1 MEDVYYSALICHERD
16 EELKQKLEDAK
27 HEIETMKNVKLELLN
42 LLNMAYQERDEARFQ
57 LQKLINSI
65 MPFDGVVNNNKNLTM
80 LPLANNDAKNN
91 NNYSYSS
98 ITESK
103 SVSHESLD
111 SPFFDTVSSPEF
123 SNINNVVVD
132 SSNNNNMGHYLYQN
146 MVQVQDLNFSEHD
159 PATEIIDFLA
169 KGRVLPQKGK
179 LLQAV
184 RDSGPLLNDLF
195 LAGPLPNWRNPP
207 PFQQI
212 SVPPLTMKEDYC
224 ANSNS
229 LLEHAN
235 SPFLKPKLLP
245 SSPSLLCSSNPLSS
259 AFMLNFDGHT
269 AGSSSSSSWNNA
281 WQLSSSSPSV
291 RFQVPPR
298 KRQRHQ

>member
-1 MEDVYYSALICHERD
+1 
-16 EELKQKLEDAK
+16 
-27 HEIETMKNVKLELLN
+27 MKNVKLELLN
-42 LLNMAYQERDEARFQ
+42 MLNMAYQERDEARFQ
-57 LQKLINSI
+57 LQKLVNNV
-65 MPFDGVVNNNKNLTM
+65 MQFDGVVQKNNN
-80 LPLANNDAKNN
+80 NN
-91 NNYSYSS
+91 NNYSYSG

-123 SNINNVVVD
+123 SNMNNVVVD
-132 SSNNNNMGHYLYQN
+132 SSNNNNSSNNMGHYLYQN
-146 MVQVQDLNFSEHD
+146 MVQVQGLNFSKHD
-159 PATEIIDFLA
+159 PADEIIDFLA

-179 LLQAV
+179 LFEAV
-184 RDSGPLLNDLF
+184 NDSRPLLRDLL

-207 PFQQI
+207 PLQQI
-212 SVPPLTMKEDYC
+212 NVPNFTMKEDYC
-224 ANSNS
+224 ANSP
-229 LLEHAN
+229 L
-235 SPFLKPKLLP
+235 LKPRLLP

-259 AFMLNFDGHT
+259 AAFMLNFDGHT

-291 RFQVPPR
+291 RFQVPSR